1 MGEMPGPP
9 ALLLLPLLLAAGSAG
24 AAPLPQTGAGERARC
39 GDAAAGTQAAGP
51 LRRRWQGRRRRAPSG
66 DAEESEGLPGREAPG
81 KQAIREVSAA
91 GAWGGGAGSLSR
103 AEAGARRCGWARGGR
118 RAGRQRSTPP
128 GVGCGTCSEPVARRS
143 SAYIPFWQFCF
154 PFRCHLPSVRFSHLI
169 LRTVS

>member
-66 DAEESEGLPGREAPG
+66 DAEESEGLPGREA
-81 KQAIREVSAA
+81 R
-91 GAWGGGAGSLSR
+91 GSKRL
-103 AEAGARRCGWARGGR
+103 GR
-118 RAGRQRSTPP
+118 FLPQGR
-128 GVGCGTCSEPVARRS
+128 GVGERAASPGPKRGRGDAVGPGEGGEPGGSDR
-143 SAYIPFWQFCF
+143 P
-154 PFRCHLPSVRFSHLI
+154 LPA
-169 LRTVS
+169 